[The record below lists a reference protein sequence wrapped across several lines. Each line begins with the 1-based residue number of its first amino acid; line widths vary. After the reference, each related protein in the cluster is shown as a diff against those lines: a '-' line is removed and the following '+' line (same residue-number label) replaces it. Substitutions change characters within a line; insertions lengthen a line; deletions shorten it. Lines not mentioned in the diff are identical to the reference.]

1 MFLNLFYFTACF
13 LSISITVCLFESLLQ
28 TLLLPKPN
36 SKKIFKTGLTT
47 LHFIQS
53 KHSTIKI
60 RKLIT
65 AFVCIAQLTS
75 DFHTSVYSKGG
86 NAAVALTEIT
96 SSYAKKPKP
105 VLLETRT
112 CEFYKT
118 QCKWSFPTFMHGHV
132 FVLMLLTPN
141 QLPPSI
147 IVGTRGELNSQLW
160 NVTGKLTESK
170 ADICKSWASF
180 VMRIRSLPRLVL
192 SVSFSFWAGEGHFF
206 LFCLLGGGGG

>member
-1 MFLNLFYFTACF
+1 M
-13 LSISITVCLFESLLQ
+13 
-28 TLLLPKPN
+28 
-36 SKKIFKTGLTT
+36 
-47 LHFIQS
+47 
-53 KHSTIKI
+53 
-60 RKLIT
+60 
-65 AFVCIAQLTS
+65 
-75 DFHTSVYSKGG
+75 
-86 NAAVALTEIT
+86 ALTEIT

-192 SVSFSFWAGEGHFF
+192 SVSFSFWVGEGHFF
-206 LFCLLGGGGG
+206 LFCFLFILGGFRNAFRNAMKLSVKFGAEIVKSCFSFFFLQNNLVWVLKFHFYSNLKRFLWHY